1 MKTLFKICL
10 VAPVLLT
17 GCVNLDAPMSP
28 DAGKFAETNFQAQVI
43 DAQPAEGAP
52 EMDAAM
58 SAAAIE
64 RYRAG
69 ETKTSNESEEA
80 SSIELLFSPAN

>member
-1 MKTLFKICL
+1 MKTLIKICL
-10 VAPVLLT
+10 VAPVLLV
-17 GCVNLDAPMSP
+17 GCANLDAPMSL
-28 DAGKFAETNFQAQVI
+28 DAGKFAETNFKAQVV

-69 ETKTSNESEEA
+69 ETKTANEGEEA
-80 SSIELLFSPAN
+80 SPIELLFSPAT